1 MELICGLSIITVI
14 LILQLISISSLSGEF
29 GDKIVLSESQSASF
43 NNAALPTFAILV
55 IGGVISLIG
64 VHKMFQSWRGFIDE
78 KASMHSDRG
87 MTVPQRV
94 KTLIASSL
102 QKEKRVFW
110 FSLVGYSIIFLLL
123 SGTVIYSAEN
133 ISEKYGVTI
142 PSSYITGCC
151 GQPGDFPVLTI
162 YLLEH
167 LGLLITPSNVLLLL
181 FLPLLVAINIS
192 IFIYNARLT
201 NTSRKINASS
211 IGKDAS
217 ICGISVGL
225 FAGCPTCAGSVLFS
239 LISNGSLSSLGLAGV
254 TFAGYQPFFMVASI
268 IILLSAPL
276 ISVLKT

>member
-1 MELICGLSIITVI
+1 MELICGLSIITAI
-14 LILQLISISSLSGEF
+14 LILQLMSISSLSSEF
-29 GDKIVLSESQSASF
+29 GDKIILSESQSTSF

-133 ISEKYGVTI
+133 ISEKYGVNI

-217 ICGISVGL
+217 ICGIS
-225 FAGCPTCAGSVLFS
+225 AGMF
-239 LISNGSLSSLGLAGV
+239 
-254 TFAGYQPFFMVASI
+254 
-268 IILLSAPL
+268 
-276 ISVLKT
+276 